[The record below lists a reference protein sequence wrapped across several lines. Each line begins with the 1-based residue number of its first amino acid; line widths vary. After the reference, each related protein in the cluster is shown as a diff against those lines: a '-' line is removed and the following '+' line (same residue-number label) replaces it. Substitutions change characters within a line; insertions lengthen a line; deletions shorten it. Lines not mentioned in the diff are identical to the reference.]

1 MAATASQYQ
10 HFVPQFLLRNF
21 AHPYKPEKEG
31 PRNRKNGKKT
41 KYERGMFPGDKV
53 VRSLNL
59 TEDSPVIC
67 EKPISRVLGQMNMY
81 SDSSKI
87 GHQQQQQVEKLLSKL
102 ESQACQ
108 IFRRI
113 TKAFEDNEA
122 GLWITRSERDLIRKF
137 LFILKYRG
145 SGFHH
150 RFYHDKPEDYAE
162 IDRELLREYMV
173 ERGFTRPFNVW
184 LDNLRAVI
192 ELEMDPEGE
201 WKSKLLKRMYM
212 DDAMWFISHVECN
225 YMAICTPSD
234 VADEFVLTDNSYNI
248 FEGPNT
254 FVQDT
259 DTGEVG
265 ESGHVPIHE
274 FAPVSPKLMI
284 VLRSFMLPDPREDA
298 DEKVKASRDLWRFCA
313 VDGIYDYWKKSLL
326 DDLPI
331 TKARNNYTRVVDGR
345 LQYLDVD
352 KTKWKRLKSHKF
364 YFSFFPISTKH
375 VHTINA
381 ILLDNC
387 WPCTHIV
394 FESVESFSRTLE
406 WYLTAPCTVGKII
419 MGYDVERR
427 EAALKKLETISRSL
441 GSTKETVWKRESSPP
456 MRDYDKFRL
465 RHVELRRTFKRIITG
480 GDSAVEEVWKERG
493 VDETIRQRNRALL
506 LDAYLRLPPHRVWLY
521 VKIEIWQMQDAQGP
535 RHCVNP
541 EGLNRLMYRA
551 GIASD
556 KMSQFS
562 DVNLWGDITL
572 DFEGYRRWVFVTQCT
587 FAGPG
592 FIRDCGK
599 YSPICSSSIPDI
611 EKLARQAQVE
621 VLRSGRHLLVDDIDI
636 KAGERP
642 LIEEGER
649 IELLTRILVKSR
661 FRHALKGKLEED
673 LLEKL
678 HSVFFDILYPT
689 PPRDW
694 SMWWVSA

>member
-1 MAATASQYQ
+1 MAALLPFPTPFQHTFLVNFYAQSPAQARRSIAHPDSKTPKMPATASQYQ

-21 AHPYKPEKEG
+21 AHPYKPKKEG
-31 PRNRKNGKKT
+31 PRNRKNGKT
-41 KYERGMFPGDKV
+41 KYEKGMFPGDKV
-53 VRSLNL
+53 VRTLNL

-81 SDSSKI
+81 SDSSKVD
-87 GHQQQQQVEKLLSKL
+87 HQQQHQVEKLLSKL

-150 RFYHDKPEDYAE
+150 RFYHDKPKDYAE
-162 IDRELLREYMV
+162 IDRELLREYMA
-173 ERGFTRPFNVW
+173 ERGFTCPFNVW
-184 LDNLRAVI
+184 LDNLRAII

-212 DDAMWFISHVECN
+212 DDAMWFITHAQCS

-234 VADEFVLTDNSYNI
+234 IADEFVLTDNSYNI

-284 VLRSFMLPDPREDA
+284 VLRSFLLPNPREDA
-298 DEKVKASRDLWRFCA
+298 DEKVKASRNFWRFCA

-331 TKARNNYTRVVDGR
+331 TKARNNYTRVFEGR

-352 KTKWKRLKSHKF
+352 ETKWKRLKSHKF
-364 YFSFFPISTKH
+364 YFSFFPVSTKH

-387 WPCTHIV
+387 WPCTHVV
-394 FESVESFSRTLE
+394 FESAESFTRTLE

-419 MGYDVERR
+419 MGYDIERR

-465 RHVELRRTFKRIITG
+465 RHAELRRAFKRIITG
-480 GDSAVEEVWKERG
+480 GDSAVEEVRKERFEASDSPAIQTYRILGGTFDAFSSDMDQVPRMSKLRVMIDIWSRG

-506 LDAYLRLPPHRVWLY
+506 LDAYLQLPPHRVWLY
-521 VKIEIWQMQDAQGP
+521 VKVEIWQVQDAQG
-535 RHCVNP
+535 RFQLSTNKLSGNEP
-541 EGLNRLMYRA
+541 EDIIARGKCPLLHTQLLMTNVPLP
-551 GIASD
+551 S
-556 KMSQFS
+556 
-562 DVNLWGDITL
+562 WHGD
-572 DFEGYRRWVFVTQCT
+572 G
-587 FAGPG
+587 G
-592 FIRDCGK
+592 
-599 YSPICSSSIPDI
+599 
-611 EKLARQAQVE
+611 
-621 VLRSGRHLLVDDIDI
+621 
-636 KAGERP
+636 
-642 LIEEGER
+642 
-649 IELLTRILVKSR
+649 
-661 FRHALKGKLEED
+661 
-673 LLEKL
+673 
-678 HSVFFDILYPT
+678 
-689 PPRDW
+689 
-694 SMWWVSA
+694 